1 MRSNLCIW
9 VLSGYAAKNR
19 LFNLLSRLFPRYTL
33 RKKTIWR
40 NRMIKEK
47 YTQLCLAHQFGGI
60 NTIGYTQ
67 PLCAIRAEEQEYE

>member
-1 MRSNLCIW
+1 
-9 VLSGYAAKNR
+9 
-19 LFNLLSRLFPRYTL
+19 
-33 RKKTIWR
+33 
-40 NRMIKEK
+40 MIKEK